1 MAVPECYEFIDLLE
15 TRASVKDAEGA
26 RVVRMLFV
34 GGAAVVAV
42 VLSAS
47 LLTQFGTNVISPFLY
62 FQF

>member
-1 MAVPECYEFIDLLE
+1 M
-15 TRASVKDAEGA
+15 KDAEGA